1 MGSGGGFFSRVK
13 DCVSNGISWVKDKVG
28 GLFSSSK
35 TVGSH
40 ASREDSYDPEK
51 ARMEETIR
59 INKILTDYRLDV
71 ESKSDDFERTILKI
85 SRNSIDEL
93 LAFLKRINNKKYG
106 NISLNLNLD
115 KISRENRKTE
125 DLIHGFIKKR
135 IQKKVSLD
143 DASCLKVL
151 RMDAG
156 QEKNKAMTSFA
167 DSIIKASIDQ
177 LTKEIRKSLE
187 GQYDNIINQIEN
199 RIENVSYIMNDR
211 VSKMKKIENLKSKD
225 ENNLQLEQLELSYM
239 ISVCD
244 LIISNTK
251 E

>member
-1 MGSGGGFFSRVK
+1 MGSGGGFISRVK
-13 DCVSNGISWVKDKVG
+13 DSVSNFVSGVKDKVSSF
-28 GLFSSSK
+28 FSSSK
-35 TVGSH
+35 SVGSH

-93 LAFLKRINNKKYG
+93 LAFLKGINNKKYG

-143 DASCLKVL
+143 DASCLEIL

-156 QEKNKAMTSFA
+156 REKSKAMTSFA
-167 DSIIKASIDQ
+167 DSIIKTSIDK
-177 LTKEIRKSLE
+177 LTKSIRESLE
-187 GQYDNIINQIEN
+187 EQYDNIITQIEN
-199 RIENVSYIMNDR
+199 RIENVSYLMNER
-211 VSKMKKIENLKSKD
+211 VSKMKKIENLKYKD
-225 ENNLQLEQLELSYM
+225 EYNLQIEQLELSYM